1 MVLLPEQ
8 WDAISRFLETGGSIL
23 WLILATAV
31 VLWMLILERYWFHY
45 RVYPRLLAGLSDS
58 WQGRSCSG
66 RWSERHILARQIA
79 DLSDQLHRSISLI
92 RTLIALCPLLG
103 LLGTVTGMIQVFDV
117 IAVTGTGNPRA
128 MASGVSMATIPT
140 MAGMVVALSG
150 LYFSTH
156 LQRSARTKAR
166 LAADR
171 LARQAR
177 SGVLS

>member
-1 MVLLPEQ
+1 MGPLSEQ
-8 WDAISRFLETGGSIL
+8 FEAIGRFMETGGGVL
-23 WLILATAV
+23 WAILATAV
-31 VLWMLILERYWFHY
+31 LLWALILERYWYHWREF
-45 RVYPRLLAGLSDS
+45 PTELKALLAH
-58 WQGRSCSG
+58 WQGRGDGDSWHG
-66 RWSERHILARQIA
+66 RRILAMQVA
-79 DLSDQLHRSISLI
+79 ELSARLHRSVYLI

-117 IAVTGTGNPRA
+117 LAVTGTGNPRA

-156 LQRSARTKAR
+156 LQRAAGAKAR

-171 LARQAR
+171 LARRAH
-177 SGVLS
+177 SGALS